1 MEWFSAPDYSLA
13 RFVLERGLALIYALG
28 FLNAL
33 HQFPA
38 LLGDRGL
45 LPARDFLREV
55 TRAPHVVVS
64 STPEYEA
71 AAQME
76 WLERYAD
83 QDFSLT
89 DAVSFAVMA
98 DRGIREALAIDHHF
112 VVAGFAV
119 VPSSR

>member
-55 TRAPHVVVS
+55 T
-64 STPEYEA
+64 
-71 AAQME
+71 
-76 WLERYAD
+76 W
-83 QDFSLT
+83 
-89 DAVSFAVMA
+89 
-98 DRGIREALAIDHHF
+98 REAPTTALAWPT
-112 VVAGFAV
+112 ARGC
-119 VPSSR
+119 SRC